1 MSSALALCVRLKSV
15 GRDAFRLG
23 GAQFALT
30 SLVFG
35 AVATALGA
43 SGPAAVVLGGGL
55 ALSSSAFVI
64 QLLREKGELAT
75 RFGRASFGILLFQDI
90 AVVPLL
96 VVTPLLGGS
105 SGAALGAALRVAAI
119 KSASALAIIFVT
131 GRLLLQRVFQLVASA
146 RDQTAFLPPSPSAFI
161 VMSTASQPPSSSS
174 VSFHCLIQPLALWC
188 PVQHMYSW
196 CVCCGPSLSLQQT
209 V

>member
-1 MSSALALCVRLKSV
+1 MSSALALCARLKSV

-35 AVATALGA
+35 AVATAFGA
-43 SGPAAVVLGGGL
+43 SGPAAIVLGGGL

-64 QLLREKGELAT
+64 QLLSEKGELAT
-75 RFGRASFGILLFQDI
+75 RFGRASFGILLFQDSAVYLPHISPTSPPPTSGILLFQDI

-161 VMSTASQPPSSSS
+161 VMSTASQPPSSS
-174 VSFHCLIQPLALWC
+174 VPFPPA
-188 PVQHMYSW
+188 
-196 CVCCGPSLSLQQT
+196 
-209 V
+209 